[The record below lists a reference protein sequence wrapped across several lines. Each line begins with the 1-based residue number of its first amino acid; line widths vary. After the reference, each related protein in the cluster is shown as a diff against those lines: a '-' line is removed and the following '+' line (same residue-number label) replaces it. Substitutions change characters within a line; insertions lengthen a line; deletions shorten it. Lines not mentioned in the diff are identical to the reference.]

1 MLILAVCDPLSR
13 RYVLIPPVPEDL
25 AVQEEQLFQIQSM
38 LAPIGADEDETSL
51 KVICPACYSSKL
63 VAFVFSSVTGNWCI
77 AASLSWSSLGTGQPV
92 YDMSDYNHLHGYFYW
107 TGLWSQRDKLLV
119 LDTRS
124 MEFSTTNFLSG
135 YHAQLVNQ
143 PGLSKCSV
151 VAGGGEE
158 ALEVFSLVQKYSNA
172 SLAVHHTIQK
182 NNDEWQLEK
191 IIPLPGKYFSY
202 YSGGADGFLFIR
214 ATMDTE
220 DELNTDYR
228 NYYEEHLFSLELP
241 SSEIMRVCRKR
252 IVVDADRLCWYFGFP
267 PSLSKPSI

>member
-1 MLILAVCDPLSR
+1 
-13 RYVLIPPVPEDL
+13 
-25 AVQEEQLFQIQSM
+25 
-38 LAPIGADEDETSL
+38 
-51 KVICPACYSSKL
+51 
-63 VAFVFSSVTGNWCI
+63 
-77 AASLSWSSLGTGQPV
+77 
-92 YDMSDYNHLHGYFYW
+92 
-107 TGLWSQRDKLLV
+107 
-119 LDTRS
+119 

-172 SLAVHHTIQK
+172 SLAVNHTIQK

-267 PSLSKPSI
+267 PSLSKPTI